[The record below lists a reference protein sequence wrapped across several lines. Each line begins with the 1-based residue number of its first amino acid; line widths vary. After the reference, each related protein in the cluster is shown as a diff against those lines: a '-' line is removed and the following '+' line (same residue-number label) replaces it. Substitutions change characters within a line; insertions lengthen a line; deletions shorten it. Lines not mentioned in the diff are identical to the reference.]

1 MTNRERAMAVLN
13 YRPYDRLPIVHFGF
27 WGETIQR
34 WQREGHLT
42 AQEADKVWDNSPAE
56 HALEKKLGF
65 DFNWQTMFYT
75 GTGLRP
81 GFESRVVETL
91 PDGSSKVLN
100 GDGMI
105 VLIQDGAGSI
115 PAEVDHLLKGRKEWE
130 ELYLPKLAW
139 ADDRVDLKALAEL
152 RARGPGDRPLGL
164 HCGSLFGVIRNWL
177 GVAGASYLYADDPE
191 LYQEIIDTV
200 GNLAYRCVETA
211 LKAGGPFDFAHFW
224 EDICFKNGPLVIPS
238 VFDELVGP
246 HYRRITDLVG
256 RHGLNIV
263 SLDCD
268 GDIDALVPIWLKHG
282 VNTMF
287 PIEVGTW
294 GASLEPWRRKFG
306 RDLRGIGGMNK
317 TVLARDRAAVDRE
330 IERLRRLVDLG
341 GFIPCPDHRL
351 PPDTEWDNLR
361 HYCDRMHQVFG

>member
-1 MTNRERAMAVLN
+1 
-13 YRPYDRLPIVHFGF
+13 
-27 WGETIQR
+27 
-34 WQREGHLT
+34 
-42 AQEADKVWDNSPAE
+42 
-56 HALEKKLGF
+56 
-65 DFNWQTMFYT
+65 
-75 GTGLRP
+75 
-81 GFESRVVETL
+81 
-91 PDGSSKVLN
+91 
-100 GDGMI
+100 
-105 VLIQDGAGSI
+105 
-115 PAEVDHLLKGRKEWE
+115 
-130 ELYLPKLAW
+130 
-139 ADDRVDLKALAEL
+139 
-152 RARGPGDRPLGL
+152 
-164 HCGSLFGVIRNWL
+164 VIRNWL